1 VNGVDPLGVKKNSF
15 GQCRLARVD
24 VGADSDISDF
34 LDVAFHRAFP
44 FASKN
49 KKSLI
54 WMSYTRWGILHKQVF
69 Q

>member
-1 VNGVDPLGVKKNSF
+1 M
-15 GQCRLARVD
+15 
-24 VGADSDISDF
+24 GADTDVSDF